1 MGSTSGGLQGAGFGA
16 SFGNTWNDVGCDRRY
31 NAQMLQNLGLEKAA
45 VVLMCMDPAVREA
58 MQMAGTPCV
67 GMPAVKHSEAV
78 QHTDPYVRAR
88 LGMLP
93 ILK

>member
-45 VVLMCMDPAVREA
+45 VMLMCMDSSVREA
-58 MQMAGTPCV
+58 MQMAGTDCP
-67 GMPAVKHSEAV
+67 GPKVKHAEAV

-93 ILK
+93 VIQQ